1 MAMRRFKS
9 ERGAA
14 GVGALIAVV
23 VFLFIAYEAKQFGP
37 HVVAQFQFED
47 AVVEIAKFSRNKP
60 AESVQQEV
68 LAKAAE
74 LGLPVSREMVKVA
87 RQPQNTRIE
96 VYYDQEA
103 EWLPGKPY
111 KWTVEVL
118 AESVLF

>member
-1 MAMRRFKS
+1 MKRFKS

-14 GVGALIAVV
+14 GAGALIAVV
-23 VFLFIAYEAKQFGP
+23 VFLFLAYEAKQFGP
-37 HVVAQFQFED
+37 HVIRQYEFDD

-74 LGLPVSREMVKVA
+74 LGLPVARDMVKVT
-87 RQPQNTRIE
+87 RQPQNTQIE
-96 VYYDQEA
+96 VHYDQEA

-111 KWTVEVL
+111 KWTVEVS